1 MREEAYVATGIAIS
15 GLAIAALIGASM
27 TDTRANNQ
35 RRVLEATIR
44 MERLAK
50 NLEHAKKIAPV
61 TSLEVTE
68 LIRQPRYDCSQ
79 VSCGS
84 ALEIR
89 NQAVRARLLAVLSV
103 PTVPSER
110 STQAASRLGH

>member
-1 MREEAYVATGIAIS
+1 
-15 GLAIAALIGASM
+15 M

-50 NLEHAKKIAPV
+50 NLELAKKIAPA
-61 TSLEVTE
+61 TSREVTE

-79 VSCGS
+79 VACGS
-84 ALEIR
+84 ALEKR
-89 NQAVRARLLAVLSV
+89 NQAVRAHLLGVLSV
-103 PTVPSER
+103 PAAPSER